1 MRPVEIVAVVSL
13 AFLALAAAA
22 PLPHTQQADV
32 IL

>member
-1 MRPVEIVAVVSL
+1 MKAAVLISL